1 LSNFLALNN
10 LCFQIHEHRFD
21 AHPEGEEEAGDSFLL
36 DRYLGSD
43 TELAVYFA
51 EVAESYIK
59 SILLRS
65 RRGSTFTTISDTR
78 ASLHYVTMYGVPF
91 DAVRMIRIFLKYRG
105 RPYSK

>member
-1 LSNFLALNN
+1 LTIF
-10 LCFQIHEHRFD
+10 CFQIHEHRFE

-36 DRYLGSD
+36 DQFAGSD

-59 SILLRS
+59 SILLRN
-65 RRGSTFTTISDTR
+65 RRGSTFTTVSDTR

-91 DAVRMIRIFLKYRG
+91 DAVRMCKESAITPPTLIIL
-105 RPYSK
+105 S